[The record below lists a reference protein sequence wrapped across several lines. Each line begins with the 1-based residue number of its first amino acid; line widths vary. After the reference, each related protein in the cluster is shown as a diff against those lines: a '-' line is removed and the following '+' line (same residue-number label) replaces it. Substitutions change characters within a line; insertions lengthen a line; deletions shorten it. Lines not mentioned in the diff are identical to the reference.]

1 MVDTDP
7 LRHPFTASYNA
18 PGGGARNQ
26 DSPAAPDADEGAD
39 PVTENRA
46 TRRPQPDRS
55 DDDLADR
62 LRVDP
67 DRGDVKG

>member
-7 LRHPFTASYNA
+7 LRHPFTASYDA

-26 DSPAAPDADEGAD
+26 DNPAVDEGAD
-39 PVTENRA
+39 AVTENPA
-46 TRRPQPDRS
+46 PRRPQPDRS
-55 DDDLADR
+55 DDDLVDR